1 MIYYRVHIFLNTKYK
16 NICLKNDIGVHIFF
30 LNKVIFHVLRQTPAT
45 FFCTCS
51 LYMIMSRVAQEIM
64 KITKSFAMEVKKSV
78 FIPNNN
84 KQDGNKT

>member
-1 MIYYRVHIFLNTKYK
+1 
-16 NICLKNDIGVHIFF
+16 
-30 LNKVIFHVLRQTPAT
+30 
-45 FFCTCS
+45 
-51 LYMIMSRVAQEIM
+51 MIMSRVAQEIM